1 MLVILGDS
9 HTIALRDGLAKLD
22 ARSQRSAWAC
32 FGGVIARDLSHGYK
46 FFESFF
52 EVDDQGVRFTDPRA
66 VGVLASIPGGF
77 APITR
82 NDPRTFLFSFGFH
95 PSFAMLVTRWQA
107 HTAAR
112 NAPDKHYV
120 SEALVAAAVREHT
133 RPMLEFFGVLKDINV
148 QFSVVMCCPLPKSFI
163 TEKNRRVMASEE
175 DILAFRQQYRKVFAQ
190 ELDRLGVR
198 YFAPPEQAC
207 DGQWLKE
214 RYVNRKGVGDYHADA
229 QYGAL
234 MLQDIIGKLTQ
245 GYRIPPPSPK
255 DVLRGV
261 KRRLGRMVRRV
272 TRKAAAMRKHGMRHF
287 FS

>member
-22 ARSQRSAWAC
+22 ARSQRAAKAC

-46 FFESFF
+46 FFEPFF

-66 VGVLASIPGGF
+66 AGVLASIPGGF
-77 APITR
+77 SPITR
-82 NDPRTFLFSFGFH
+82 DDPRTFLFSLGFH
-95 PSFAMLVTRWQA
+95 PSATMSATRWQT

-112 NAPDKHYV
+112 NAADKHYV
-120 SEALVAAAVREHT
+120 SEALVTAAVREHT
-133 RPMLEFFGVLKDINV
+133 RPMLEFFSVLKDMNV
-148 QFSVVMCCPLPKSFI
+148 QFSVVMCCPLPKSFF
-163 TEKNRRVMASEE
+163 TEKRRELASEE
-175 DILAFRQQYRKVFAQ
+175 DILAFYQQYRKVFAQ

-198 YFAPPEQAC
+198 YFTPPEQAC

-214 RYVNRKGVGDYHADA
+214 SYVNRKGVGDYHADA
-229 QYGAL
+229 RYGAL
-234 MLQDIIGKLTQ
+234 MLQDIIGKLTEGQ
-245 GYRIPPPSPK
+245 RIPPRSAK

-272 TRKAAAMRKHGMRHF
+272 TRKAAAMRKNEAR
-287 FS
+287 